1 MMNIA
6 LVINTTDK
14 YSFLWKKWYFFFK
27 TNWEVECPVYWLN
40 ETKDIDF
47 PFTQIK
53 VNIPEKKLWTKKY
66 RLSIEQ
72 IPEENLFVLLEDH
85 FIVKRFTHEDFEGI
99 YRMFKTLDAD
109 ALRVK
114 FATSKYATVHETPFK
129 IKNPVDKLDDHSM
142 YLVSHAPNLWKKSFL
157 LECLKLDEDPWES
170 EAKGTKR
177 IKGKGYKIY
186 SYIKPDWYVNVYRG
200 NRYSIQGQKLIR

>member
-1 MMNIA
+1 MNTA

-85 FIVKRFTHEDFEGI
+85 FIVKKFTHEDFEGI

-109 ALRVK
+109 ALRVM
-114 FATSKYATVHETPFK
+114 ASVSKYTTVFKTPFK
-129 IKNPVDKLDDHSM
+129 IKDYVYKLDDQSK
-142 YLVSHAPNLWKKSFL
+142 YLIAHTPNLWKKSFL
-157 LECLKLDEDPWES
+157 LECLKEDEDPWANES
-170 EAKGTKR
+170 KGTER
-177 IKGKGYKIY
+177 IQGKGYNIY
-186 SYIKPDWYVNVYRG
+186 AYLKKDWYVNVYR
-200 NRYSIQGQKLIR
+200 QGKYTQQGKLVI